1 MLHEFCTLHRTRVRG
16 AYSVFNL
23 AAPRVWEWNAFAIS
37 SRTVSVDNLDLEF
50 LLTRRVTL
58 QGRSLRIRIGTYMF
72 PAQDSRIQRHLQLV
86 QAQVDG
92 GRRVSVRCLR
102 IFSPRFDEKI
112 DFLSAWNQI
121 RIDSS
126 QCAPRKG
133 K

>member
-1 MLHEFCTLHRTRVRG
+1 M
-16 AYSVFNL
+16 FNL

-58 QGRSLRIRIGTYMF
+58 QGWSPRIRIGTYMF
-72 PAQDSRIQRHLQLV
+72 PAQDSRIQRHLQ
-86 QAQVDG
+86 AQVDG
-92 GRRVSVRCLR
+92 GRRVSVRCRR